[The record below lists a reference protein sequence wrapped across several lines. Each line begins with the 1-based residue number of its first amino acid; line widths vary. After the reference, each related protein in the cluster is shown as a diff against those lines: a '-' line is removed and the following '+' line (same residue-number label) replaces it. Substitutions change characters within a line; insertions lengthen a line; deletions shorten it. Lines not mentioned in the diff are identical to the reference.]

1 MAKTATIKTE
11 GSGLLLPE
19 PRLRKAMGLGMSPL
33 SLSCSLGA
41 DAVTPPVGVVRT
53 MPPQAASGCSEVI
66 INFWLKADKMTL
78 RHEGRTLYSNCCDS
92 SIGEALREAFSKMG
106 FTVIRRIYE

>member
-1 MAKTATIKTE
+1 MAKTATIKIE

-19 PRLRKAMGLGMSPL
+19 PGLREGMGLGMSPHRL
-33 SLSCSLGA
+33 SATLGA
-41 DAVTPPVGVVRT
+41 DAVAPSEGVVRA
-53 MPPQAASGCSEVI
+53 MPPKGPQQEII

-78 RHEGRTLYSNCCDS
+78 RHEGRTLYQNCCDN

-106 FTVIRRIYE
+106 FKVIRRIYE